1 MGKKRRQHSV
11 GPQVA
16 YPYPTRYGSHSS
28 MLVEGLVALAD
39 WVICE
44 DERGKYATEIKKLDN
59 GFHDP
64 WRTCS
69 LDLRQTMMDY
79 QFPDGVDTNED

>member
-1 MGKKRRQHSV
+1 MVKKSRQRNT
-11 GPQVA
+11 GPKVE
-16 YPYPTRYGSHSS
+16 YPYPSRYGSHTS
-28 MLVEGLVALAD
+28 MLVEGVEAMAER
-39 WVICE
+39 VICE
-44 DERGKYATEIKKLDN
+44 DERGKYATEIGKLDN